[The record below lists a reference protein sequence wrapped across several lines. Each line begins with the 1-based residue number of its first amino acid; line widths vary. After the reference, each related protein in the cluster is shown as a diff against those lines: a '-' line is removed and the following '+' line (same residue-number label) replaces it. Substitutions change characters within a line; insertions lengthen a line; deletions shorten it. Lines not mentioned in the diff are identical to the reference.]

1 MREPISVQ
9 SVYPH
14 RSFIWPVECGPFRQ
28 SACASIH
35 VITLGLPSHA

>member
-1 MREPISVQ
+1 MRSPLSIQ

-35 VITLGLPSHA
+35 IIALGQHPHV